1 MIQHTIRQATQADLD
16 CLLPLYRAA
25 AARPDCPW
33 DETYPDAATLQADLA
48 EGRLFCAKDPDGQ
61 VMGAYVLTFGD
72 EGTEA
77 QAFWTKGLEPA
88 GEVVRLLTAAPY
100 ENQGLGGRLLADA
113 VARLARMGCR
123 SCRILVAKDNR
134 RALRAYEGQGFVYV
148 GLARLYGTDFAC
160 FEKPLEG
167 ETI

>member
-1 MIQHTIRQATQADLD
+1 MIQYTIRQATQADLD

-48 EGRLFCAKDPDGQ
+48 EGRLFCAKDPEGR
-61 VMGAYVLTFGD
+61 VMGAYALTFHD

-77 QAFWTKGLEPA
+77 LTFWDRRLEPA
-88 GEVVRLLTAAPY
+88 GEVVRLLVAASC

-113 VARLARMGCR
+113 VAAWPVGAAGAAASWWPTITTGPCGPMRAGLCR
-123 SCRILVAKDNR
+123 
-134 RALRAYEGQGFVYV
+134 V
-148 GLARLYGTDFAC
+148 GSARLYDTDFDC
-160 FEKPLEG
+160 FEKALEG
-167 ETI
+167 EAI